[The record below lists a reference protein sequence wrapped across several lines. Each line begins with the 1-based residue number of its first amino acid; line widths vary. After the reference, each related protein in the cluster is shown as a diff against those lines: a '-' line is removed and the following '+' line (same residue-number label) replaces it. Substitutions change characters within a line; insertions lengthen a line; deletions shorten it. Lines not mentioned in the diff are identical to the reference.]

1 MALLQKIKA
10 KLGIG
15 SDPAEREE
23 TDPEVTVERESER
36 PDAGDD
42 GGADEAAVEETPAAE
57 DEAEDAGD
65 ESESID
71 DEPVGDEAVDDEAV
85 DDGAVDD
92 GAVDDETA
100 DETELADETEEAAD
114 DEPAAADSEEVADDD
129 RDDAAAESGVAVE
142 EIKGIGPAYAER
154 LADIGIETVADLAAA
169 DAEAVAEGTSVG
181 EKRAATW
188 IDRAGEF

>member
-36 PDAGDD
+36 SDAGDD
-42 GGADEAAVEETPAAE
+42 EDADEAAVEETSAAE

-71 DEPVGDEAVDDEAV
+71 DQPIGDEAAEPADDES
-85 DDGAVDD
+85 
-92 GAVDDETA
+92 A

-114 DEPAAADSEEVADDD
+114 DEPAAAESEEVADDE
-129 RDDAAAESGVAVE
+129 RDDDAAESGVAVE